1 MLILMTCI
9 VIVGILGG
17 GYYVSVSAVT
27 GIVLTGVLFYRMYV
41 KKRITAAWDL
51 NMAAFAVLVFGYLLS
66 CLWAVDS
73 GMALM
78 GVVKFLPLLLFYV
91 LVSGLTDEREK
102 MIASLPMLGCLMTAF
117 SFVMMQFEVFEQWVS
132 VAGRLSGFFQY
143 PNTYILLLQRSFCL
157 SS

>member
-66 CLWAVDS
+66 WFMGGGFRNGSYGSREVPSVVIVLRTCIGSDGRKRENDRVSSDAWMSYDCFFICYDAV
-73 GMALM
+73 
-78 GVVKFLPLLLFYV
+78 
-91 LVSGLTDEREK
+91 
-102 MIASLPMLGCLMTAF
+102 
-117 SFVMMQFEVFEQWVS
+117 
-132 VAGRLSGFFQY
+132 
-143 PNTYILLLQRSFCL
+143 
-157 SS
+157 

>member
-66 CLWAVDS
+66 GLWAVDS
-73 GMALM
+73 GLAVF
-78 GVVKFLPLLLFYV
+78 GVGSYGSREVRSVVFV
-91 LVSGLTDEREK
+91 LRTCIGSDGRKRENDRVSSDAW
-102 MIASLPMLGCLMTAF
+102 MSYDC
-117 SFVMMQFEVFEQWVS
+117 
-132 VAGRLSGFFQY
+132 FFICY
-143 PNTYILLLQRSFCL
+143 DAV
-157 SS
+157 